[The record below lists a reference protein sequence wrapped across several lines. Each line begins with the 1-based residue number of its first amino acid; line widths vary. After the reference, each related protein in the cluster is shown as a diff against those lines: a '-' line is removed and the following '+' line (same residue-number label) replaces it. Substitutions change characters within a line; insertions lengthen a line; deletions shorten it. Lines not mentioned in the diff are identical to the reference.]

1 MQSIVITQVQD
12 VDYIESCLKDSV
24 MMILW
29 EVPNSVMLL
38 NDVVWEQ
45 VSGVVVAVRDEWM
58 KREIMTWLTNFISEQ
73 VILDF
78 WQIYNASIPIRR
90 ADRILM
96 NPCK

>member
-58 KREIMTWLTNFISEQ
+58 KREIMTWLTNYISEQ
-73 VILDF
+73 VILKEK
-78 WQIYNASIPIRR
+78 
-90 ADRILM
+90 LV
-96 NPCK
+96 